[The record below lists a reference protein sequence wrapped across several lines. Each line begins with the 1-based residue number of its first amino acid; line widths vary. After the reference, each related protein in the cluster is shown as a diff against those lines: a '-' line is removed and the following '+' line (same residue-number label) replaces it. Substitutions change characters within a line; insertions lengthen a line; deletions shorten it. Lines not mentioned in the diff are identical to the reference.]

1 MKQILM
7 TDRLYK
13 RLKTIAVEQDER
25 IKVMPPPSPGAGVS
39 NSTDGLGNASDR
51 ALAVAAESGDM
62 AEYRRIREKQQGG

>member
-1 MKQILM
+1 MKQILI
-7 TDRLYK
+7 TDHLYG

-25 IKVMPPPSPGAGVS
+25 IQVINSPSQGAGVS

-62 AEYRRIREKQQGG
+62 VEYRRLREEQKGD